1 MKFNENDLLDSLV
14 DVFDKDVDEMNIDD
28 IFKEYDEWDSVAAL
42 SLVASIEDNFEII
55 ISGDDIDNFN
65 TIRDILNFINK

>member
-55 ISGDDIDNFN
+55 ISGDDIDSFS